1 MKKISVIA
9 LLLVSLLGLS
19 GCGNQQ
25 TNKQPQKDSST
36 VAGKSKESTV
46 KSDTATS
53 KSDASVEQSKSEKN
67 QESTRKDNTS
77 TEASKVSPDPQ
88 APEADHTVRT
98 ESGSTT
104 DIGQARIALYEA
116 GIDSHSMTDDD
127 ILTVWERSKDK
138 EEFVKN
144 VKEYLGQ

>member
-9 LLLVSLLGLS
+9 LLLVSLFGLS

-25 TNKQPQKDSST
+25 TNKQPQKDS
-36 VAGKSKESTV
+36 STV

-67 QESTRKDNTS
+67 QETTSKDNTS

-104 DIGQARIALYEA
+104 DLGQARIALYEV